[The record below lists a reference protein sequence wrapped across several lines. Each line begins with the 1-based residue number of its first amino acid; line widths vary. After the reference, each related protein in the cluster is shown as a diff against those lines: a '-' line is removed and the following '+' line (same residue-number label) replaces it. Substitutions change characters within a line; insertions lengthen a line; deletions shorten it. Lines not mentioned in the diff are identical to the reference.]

1 MAEMDHQSPPDSMF
15 DVGMKASAPPQQDG
29 TSIPDNDEFAA
40 SPYLQSAIEL
50 GQYVAMSMTSMVS
63 FSSTTST
70 VSSDDDNAGVS
81 AEGRTPRQEILK
93 LALQPHGESTSSSF
107 EFHSSSSLPIPNAL
121 VQPTVPSNNGMSPM
135 QVWAPLVVVWEGD
148 TWILVKIPILL
159 CLVFIFCYLYYNR
172 RTRQQQNQPK
182 DPQMALSYSPQ
193 RNSPPRRHDLT
204 TLDHRSSRRL
214 SSPDRLSRVNP
225 SMASARSM
233 IGGSSSRNLPPR
245 SRSSTFDFFGM
256 NDGIGEE
263 HTMSR
268 SNSLCRLG
276 RGGNGT
282 GGAAVGGAG
291 PRRKRT
297 GSMDLLLQGLGVV
310 TGGVGGNYKNNI
322 KRKLSFDES
331 NHSNRMHR
339 FDSGG
344 GDEDGM
350 LYDEFG
356 PITFSI
362 QLVCHGPG
370 CSTISYST
378 WTPPTTVS
386 RKRSRKDGGGMAP
399 PLPTSKNHGRL
410 LASDIILKLRRT
422 VILDIHKS
430 SLSFVVPNPTTA
442 SSSSSSSC
450 VTSKKFDFTLP
461 VPKFSTH
468 VVPPALGGVLNVY
481 VLGSPKDEWM
491 EYTFDSAQ
499 QAAQFQLDLI
509 AYQVLGKTL
518 RNMYQVLSLVHQGS
532 EAHDGQEF
540 VLHDDQQIHDNKSK
554 EGDTV
559 SQKENNTDADRTASA
574 AKTDKPTFV
583 NAGVAWDD
591 ALRALSSIPS
601 VRIALER
608 LWLHHRNH
616 GFPATASTAG
626 TGGATTATTASGAAG
641 KKGRGSKSKTNKN
654 QAAGGT
660 ASSTTLE
667 TSAASP
673 SLDIHQASLTEEY
686 VNKRLL
692 LGPVDFFRL
701 FVPTLPE
708 TAIPVI
714 DESNKDRMEQL
725 LRWRKRVA
733 RAAVLVRSYVI
744 SHKVVNEGWS
754 LPLPVSFPMPANLQ
768 PFRKRLAYDDNE
780 DNNRRDF
787 TARNEYYEATVSRDV
802 LCHVRPDDY
811 FFQDDMNSNS
821 SIDTQWNFPYIWG
834 GSQIFSQRHLVLSP
848 CQAYSLVAAHTFQ
861 LPNPESEDY
870 HSHPLQA
877 SNDPVAVIPSLFD
890 LISKHPE
897 VDFLISAFYP
907 QARNIA
913 VVACYVR
920 SLPKGID
927 PAFDTV
933 VRFVMKSERQLFFR
947 FKAFL
952 LLQAST
958 FPSVG
963 IHLSCYAYDYA
974 PCHLSQICLWF
985 VPS

>member
-1 MAEMDHQSPPDSMF
+1 MEEIDHHSPPDSN
-15 DVGMKASAPPQQDG
+15 VEKGMEASAPLQPDD
-29 TSIPDNDEFAA
+29 TSIPDNDEINT
-40 SPYLQSAIEL
+40 SLYLKSAIEL
-50 GQYVAMSMTSMVS
+50 GHYVSNYAMSMTSMVS
-63 FSSTTST
+63 FYSATSTTSEHE
-70 VSSDDDNAGVS
+70 DAGVARDGS
-81 AEGRTPRQEILK
+81 TPTQEVLE
-93 LALQPHGESTSSSF
+93 LTLQPHDESTSSSF
-107 EFHSSSSLPIPNAL
+107 EFPFSSSLPIPNAL
-121 VQPTVPSNNGMSPM
+121 AQPTVPSGKS
-135 QVWAPLVVVWEGD
+135 PLVGLWDGD
-148 TWILVKIPILL
+148 TWILVKVPILL
-159 CLVFIFCYLYYNR
+159 SMVYIFCYLYYNR
-172 RTRQQQNQPK
+172 RTRQQRKQPK
-182 DPQMALSYSPQ
+182 DPQTTLSSFPQ
-193 RNSPPRRHDLT
+193 LNSSPRRPDLT
-204 TLDHRSSRRL
+204 TMDHRSSRRL

-225 SMASARSM
+225 SMASARSV

-263 HTMSR
+263 PSISR
-268 SNSLCRLG
+268 SNSLTRLG
-276 RGGNGT
+276 RGGNGN
-282 GGAAVGGAG
+282 GGAGGGG

-297 GSMDLLLQGLGVV
+297 GSIDLLLQGLGVV

-322 KRKLSFDES
+322 KRKLSFEEG
-331 NHSNRMHR
+331 NHSNRMYR
-339 FDSGG
+339 FDSGGG

-356 PITFSI
+356 PITFSS
-362 QLVCHGPG
+362 QLVYHGPG

-386 RKRSRKDGGGMAP
+386 QKRSRKEGGGMAP
-399 PLPTSKNHGRL
+399 PLPTIKNHGRL
-410 LASDIILKLRRT
+410 LASDVILKLRRT

-430 SLSFVVPNPTTA
+430 SLSFVVPNRTTA
-442 SSSSSSSC
+442 SSSSSL
-450 VTSKKFDFTLP
+450 TSKKFDFALP

-509 AYQVLGKTL
+509 AYQVLGNTL

-554 EGDTV
+554 EGDTTV
-559 SQKENNTDADRTASA
+559 SQKENNADTDGGASA
-574 AKTDKPTFV
+574 AKTDKPTFI

-616 GFPATASTAG
+616 GFPATTPTSGAG
-626 TGGATTATTASGAAG
+626 TGDAATTTTASGAAG
-641 KKGRGSKSKTNKN
+641 KKSRGSKSKTNKN
-654 QAAGGT
+654 QAVGGT

-733 RAAVLVRSYVI
+733 RGAVLVRSYVI
-744 SHKVVNEGWS
+744 SHKVVNEGWR
-754 LPLPVSFPMPANLQ
+754 LPRPVSFPMHANLQ

-811 FFQDDMNSNS
+811 FFQDDMNNNSNS
-821 SIDTQWNFPYIWG
+821 KIHTQWKFPYFSG
-834 GSQIFSQRHLVLSP
+834 GNQFFSQRHLVLSP
-848 CQAYSLVAAHTFQ
+848 CQAYSLVAAHIFQ
-861 LPNPESEDY
+861 LPNQY

-897 VDFLISAFYP
+897 VDFLISSFYP
-907 QARNIA
+907 EARSIA

-933 VRFVMKSERQLFFR
+933 VRFVMKSKRQ
-947 FKAFL
+947 
-952 LLQAST
+952 
-958 FPSVG
+958 
-963 IHLSCYAYDYA
+963 
-974 PCHLSQICLWF
+974 
-985 VPS
+985 